1 MQLLTGETTVCS
13 GTNIVFNCSADG
25 NPSVFT
31 YQLYENEV
39 LVNDSSSSGVWN
51 RPMSTGGVFNYRCM
65 VNNTIGTATSTNV
78 TITVNGKIYIFLI
91 VKMLTLSCRKYCHH
105 ERKE

>member
-1 MQLLTGETTVCS
+1 MVQLLTSETTVCN

-39 LVNDSSSSGVWN
+39 RVNEGNSSGVWN
-51 RPMSTGGVFNYRCM
+51 RTMSTGGVFNYRCM
-65 VNNTIGTATSTNV
+65 VNNTIGTATSENV
-78 TITVNGKIYIFLI
+78 TITVNGKIYIFLT
-91 VKMLTLSCRKYCHH
+91 VKILSKLL
-105 ERKE
+105 